1 MDNNTILHSYQN
13 WLEAQK
19 MPAGKKK
26 TLSAAIELFSR
37 QGYNGTSTAQI
48 AEKAGISQA
57 TIFKYFKTK
66 DDLLSEIIEPLI
78 P

>member
-19 MPAGKKK
+19 MPTGKKK

-48 AEKAGISQA
+48 E
-57 TIFKYFKTK
+57 
-66 DDLLSEIIEPLI
+66 DL
-78 P
+78 

>member
-19 MPAGKKK
+19 MPTGKKK

-37 QGYNGTSTAQI
+37 QGYHGTSPAPIAQ
-48 AEKAGISQA
+48 KAGIRQS
-57 TIFKYFKTK
+57 TK
-66 DDLLSEIIEPLI
+66 
-78 P
+78 